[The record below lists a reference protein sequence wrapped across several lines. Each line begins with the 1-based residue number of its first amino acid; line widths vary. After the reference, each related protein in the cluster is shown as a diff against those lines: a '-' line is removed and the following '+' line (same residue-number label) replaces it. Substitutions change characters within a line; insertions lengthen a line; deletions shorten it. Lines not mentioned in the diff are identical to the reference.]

1 MAEVITLPDPAAL
14 AQAAAEHF
22 VAQANAAIMANG
34 RFTVALSGGST
45 PKTMHTILA
54 TQFAS
59 ALDWSHV
66 FVFWGDERCVPPNS
80 PDSNY
85 GMALDTLLKHVPIP
99 AENIHRMRG
108 EVDPSVAAEK
118 YNDLLVQFFGGAP
131 HLDLVFL
138 GMGDDGHTASLFPHT
153 TALYEPSDHYCVAN
167 LVEKLNTWR
176 ITLTTGSINAA
187 HTVIFLVA
195 GAAKAA
201 RLKEVLY
208 GERRP
213 DDLPSQRIQPT
224 SGHLLWMIDQAAS
237 G

>member
-22 VAQANAAIMANG
+22 VTLANTMITAQG

-45 PKTMHTILA
+45 PKALHGILA
-54 TQFAS
+54 TQFAN
-59 ALDWSHV
+59 AVDWTRV
-66 FVFWGDERCVPPNS
+66 YVFWGDERCVPPDS
-80 PDSNY
+80 ADSNY
-85 GMALDTLLKHVPIP
+85 GMARDTLLSHVPIP

-108 EVDPSVAAEK
+108 EVDPSVAAEQ
-118 YNDLLVQFFGGAP
+118 YNDLLVKFFGGAP

-167 LVEKLNTWR
+167 RVDKLDAWR
-176 ITLTTGSINAA
+176 ITLTEGAINTAN
-187 HTVIFLVA
+187 TVIFLVA
-195 GAAKAA
+195 GAAKAT

-213 DDLPSQRIQPT
+213 DDLPSQRIQPVT
-224 SGHLLWMIDQAAS
+224 GHLLWMIDQAAS